1 MPITVPKL
9 NTDTLINGGTVA
21 DAQKHFIRL
30 NGSLLGEVG
39 MEYPYEKAT
48 VLAERVERI
57 LEIDYGI
64 SLKRDSRRA
73 LTEVIKVGQ
82 GKEKQR
88 IARLSFRASGRK
100 SPAAKVKSKA
110 SAPPQPE
117 VTDMAQSIPA
127 ANSPIESAP
136 QLSTSLPAQTVRQDR
151 PKIGTFVAREIAG
164 DHPLRSVLMAYV
176 RKGELSDL
184 PELKRLL
191 AQAPSNWRSE
201 QIPDDCRAAL
211 EWVDAQ

>member
-9 NTDTLINGGTVA
+9 NTDTLIDGGTLA
-21 DAQKHFIRL
+21 SAQKNFIQL

-48 VLAERVERI
+48 VLTERVEGI
-57 LEIDYGI
+57 LQREYGI
-64 SLKRDSRRA
+64 ALKRDARRA

-100 SPAAKVKSKA
+100 PPAAKAESKA
-110 SAPPQPE
+110 STPPHPE
-117 VTDMAQSIPA
+117 VTDMARSIPA
-127 ANSPIESAP
+127 ANSPIVSAP
-136 QLSTSLPAQTVRQDR
+136 QPSTSLPARTVRQDR

-191 AQAPSNWRSE
+191 AQAPTNWRSE